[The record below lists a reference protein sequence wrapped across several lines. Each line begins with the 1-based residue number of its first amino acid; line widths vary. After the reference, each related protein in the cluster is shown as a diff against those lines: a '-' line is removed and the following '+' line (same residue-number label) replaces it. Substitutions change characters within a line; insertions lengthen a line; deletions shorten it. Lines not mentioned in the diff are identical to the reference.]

1 MSKPVKNLI
10 TEQYRELFQH
20 VDGAV
25 VVDIRGI
32 PANTTNAMRADLASK
47 HIKVSVVK
55 NSLAVR
61 AFQGHALAPMGD
73 YLDGACTVVY
83 PTDQNASAVMVARE
97 LVEWV
102 KKEKK
107 IQFRGAVLDGMK
119 FGPEEINRL
128 SEFPTK
134 AEAQATVVT
143 LLLSPAKNL
152 LGAALAPARNI
163 AGILKT
169 IQTRLEAGEPVAKAG

>member
-10 TEQYRELFQH
+10 TDQYREMFKD

-47 HIKVSVVK
+47 NIKVTVVK

-61 AFQGHALAPMGD
+61 AFEGHALAPMGD
-73 YLDGACTVVY
+73 YLDGACTVIY
-83 PTDQNASAVMVARE
+83 PTDENASAVVVARE

-107 IQFRGAVLDGMK
+107 IQFRGAVMDGLK
-119 FGPEEINRL
+119 FGPAEITRL

-134 AEAQATVVT
+134 AEAHANIVT
-143 LLLSPAKNL
+143 LLLSPAKTL
-152 LGAALAPARNI
+152 VGAAVAPGRNI
-163 AGILKT
+163 AGILKAV
-169 IQTRLEAGEPVAKAG
+169 QEKLEAGETLAKAS

>member
-10 TEQYRELFQH
+10 TDQYRELFKD

-25 VVDIRGI
+25 VIDIRGI
-32 PANTTNAMRADLASK
+32 PANTTNAMRADLAGK
-47 HIKVSVVK
+47 NIKVTIVK
-55 NSLAVR
+55 NSLAKR
-61 AFQGHALAPMGD
+61 AWDGHALEPMGD

-83 PTDQNASAVMVARE
+83 PTDENASAVVVARE
-97 LVEWV
+97 LVDWV

-107 IQFRGAVLDGMK
+107 IQFRGAVMDGLK
-119 FGPEEINRL
+119 FGPTEIDRL

-134 AEAQATVVT
+134 AEAQANVVT
-143 LLLSPAKNL
+143 LLLSPARNL
-152 LGAALAPARNI
+152 VGAAVAPGRNI

-169 IQTRLEAGEPVAKAG
+169 VQEKLEAGETLAKAG